1 MANTKWSAFPNGTV
15 ESGAKVAGLSVL
27 GANVLFETDDILP
40 GQETTGNFGIR
51 QYSIPGD
58 FATLGAAMQHARD
71 FPAMATNP
79 GFSPSEI
86 IMNLGA
92 GSHAGTFSAE
102 GLGYSIRINGDDRTT
117 TTISGNGVQ
126 TLMSAVG
133 SSMIIT
139 GAEISY
145 GVVTTSLNSTM
156 WLGNDQDAAGEAIT
170 MDGGTI
176 YVLNNSL
183 VEVWQMDLTTTSP
196 SDFWLEDSSTLICRQ
211 SMTFTNFSPNKVWQN
226 SHLRVEG
233 DLNINMTGVT
243 NNAMEVEGSVV
254 VTGNVNITGGNDTL
268 VAILT
273 SPGARMSVGGDIN
286 LTGYTAEAD
295 IPINVPQ
302 ANGSVIWVGAQ
313 PIP

>member
-1 MANTKWSAFPNGTV
+1 
-15 ESGAKVAGLSVL
+15 
-27 GANVLFETDDILP
+27 
-40 GQETTGNFGIR
+40 
-51 QYSIPGD
+51 
-58 FATLGAAMQHARD
+58 
-71 FPAMATNP
+71 
-79 GFSPSEI
+79 
-86 IMNLGA
+86 
-92 GSHAGTFSAE
+92 
-102 GLGYSIRINGDDRTT
+102 
-117 TTISGNGVQ
+117 
-126 TLMSAVG
+126 
-133 SSMIIT
+133 
-139 GAEISY
+139 
-145 GVVTTSLNSTM
+145 
-156 WLGNDQDAAGEAIT
+156 
-170 MDGGTI
+170 
-176 YVLNNSL
+176 
-183 VEVWQMDLTTTSP
+183 MDLTTTSP